1 MKRKEGIKDDQKTKT
16 NKKQEVWSLVLKVE
30 WVFVSQNLNWELDPQ
45 ERTPTAEGSEP
56 HSTFRKFIN
65 HK

>member
-1 MKRKEGIKDDQKTKT
+1 MKGKEGIKDDQKPKT

-30 WVFVSQNLNWELDPQ
+30 WVSVSQNLNWELDPQ
-45 ERTPTAEGSEP
+45 ERAPTAEGSKS
-56 HSTFRKFIN
+56 HSTFRKFRN